1 MSTSNENTPNSA
13 SRTEVAAGGHSPAM
27 DTGGVYRAV
36 AIVLALIVVAAL
48 AYGLVQTAIKAS
60 ALFTG

>member
-1 MSTSNENTPNSA
+1 
-13 SRTEVAAGGHSPAM
+13 M

>member
-1 MSTSNENTPNSA
+1 MSTRNESTPD
-13 SRTEVAAGGHSPAM
+13 SRAHAEAAAGGSNAAM

-36 AIVLALIVVAAL
+36 AVVLALIVVAAL

>member
-1 MSTSNENTPNSA
+1 MSTSNENTPDRRAHAEAA
-13 SRTEVAAGGHSPAM
+13 SGGGSPAM
-27 DTGGVYRAV
+27 DTGGTYRAV
-36 AIVLALIVVAAL
+36 AVVLAVIVIAAL

>member
-1 MSTSNENTPNSA
+1 MSTSNESTPD
-13 SRTEVAAGGHSPAM
+13 SRAHAEAAAGGNTPAM
-27 DTGGVYRAV
+27 DTGGTYRAV
-36 AIVLALIVVAAL
+36 AVFLAVIVIAAL

>member
-1 MSTSNENTPNSA
+1 MSTSNENTPD
-13 SRTEVAAGGHSPAM
+13 SRAHAEAAAGG
-27 DTGGVYRAV
+27 TYRAV
-36 AIVLALIVVAAL
+36 AVFLAVIVVAAL